1 MVNTYCCNIIVYSR
15 ARGLRLRVWNLNRNL
30 LHRPRDFQLCFFH
43 VSSSF
48 HVVFVLLCFAFFTF
62 CMEPAPIECAE
73 PAPKSVGGK
82 MLSIV
87 RAATLPIIQF
97 LFKPRNESE
106 LLLLF
111 IEISN
116 YASLAHLYRFCV
128 EDFSCKIT
136 MRKIDW
142 RFQWCAT
149 EKISLRLFTCTAH
162 FFLPSICAIQR
173 WRQRKTTWIALSLAH
188 SYINIFFHEN
198 TGRWNSAPVLL
209 KCPLQIFFRWMNLD
223 FDRSWVFKAI
233 NIFSSLQIRQE
244 KPYYVADPEVDS
256 LVSIFLLLLPAP
268 ADVNN
273 IHLMFFV

>member
-30 LHRPRDFQLCFFH
+30 LHRPRDFQLRFFH

-48 HVVFVLLCFAFFTF
+48 HVVFVLLCFVFFTF
-62 CMEPAPIECAE
+62 CMEPAPIECAK

-142 RFQWCAT
+142 LFQWCAT
-149 EKISLRLFTCTAH
+149 EKNLSPTLHLHRTLFPTIHLCHPTMTTTKNHLNCSLTRPLIYKH
-162 FFLPSICAIQR
+162 FFFTKIRDDGIPPPSSSNVRCR
-173 WRQRKTTWIALSLAH
+173 YFSDEWILILIEAE
-188 SYINIFFHEN
+188 F
-198 TGRWNSAPVLL
+198 L
-209 KCPLQIFFRWMNLD
+209 KP
-223 FDRSWVFKAI
+223 
-233 NIFSSLQIRQE
+233 
-244 KPYYVADPEVDS
+244 
-256 LVSIFLLLLPAP
+256 
-268 ADVNN
+268 
-273 IHLMFFV
+273 